1 MHFCREKLVDKNF
14 PFDEIKKKK
23 KYNGLLIT
31 ILPLISIPNFS
42 VKPTSSTLI
51 TVLPTNIYISCR
63 NTSSIIHIY
72 YVETYHFELKE

>member
-14 PFDEIKKKK
+14 PFDEIKKK
-23 KYNGLLIT
+23 YNGLLIP

-51 TVLPTNIYISCR
+51 TVLPTNI
-63 NTSSIIHIY
+63 
-72 YVETYHFELKE
+72 